1 MNTEQ
6 KSQNSTEARND
17 GNTVLAVVNSIE
29 SFEDYF
35 KRQIEDGYILENGKP
50 VKCECGCTDFKQVDK
65 YFGEGY
71 LEEYALECTNE
82 ECLKIVGRWSYGSWL
97 V

>member
-1 MNTEQ
+1 M
-6 KSQNSTEARND
+6 
-17 GNTVLAVVNSIE
+17 
-29 SFEDYF
+29 
-35 KRQIEDGYILENGKP
+35 
-50 VKCECGCTDFKQVDK
+50 DFKQVDK

-82 ECLKIVGRWSYGSWL
+82 DCLKIVGRWSYGSWL